1 MRGRR
6 FGRPSRPGSLR
17 GTPTARP
24 AVRYLMEVWRS
35 SADIPSDLAGSVVT
49 IGVFDGVHK
58 GHRAVISEAVRQADA
73 LGLPCI
79 VLTFDPHP
87 GTVHNP
93 ENEIPLV
100 ISLDDRLRLLEA
112 LGVDV
117 TFVQHYTLDYAMAS
131 AEEFIGHQV
140 VGDLKAR
147 AVVVGE
153 DARFGRGNEGD
164 GKLLQ
169 SLGESLGFT
178 VTLVRDLEDST
189 SGRRWSSTW
198 LRELLDEG
206 NVKGATK
213 VLGRLHRLQ
222 GTVVHG
228 HKRGREL
235 GFPTANLQASSAG
248 VVPQDGVYAGW
259 LVRTVPGTSA
269 VENLPAAIS
278 VGTNPQFDGE
288 KRTVEAHVLGRT
300 DLDLY
305 GEEISI
311 DLVAYLRPMWAFDTL
326 DELLGQMDED
336 LRQSALALGVPVS
349 GRVDPRRVTAG
360 TEVSA
365 EQNLTW

>member
-1 MRGRR
+1 
-6 FGRPSRPGSLR
+6 
-17 GTPTARP
+17 
-24 AVRYLMEVWRS
+24 MEVWRTP
-35 SADIPSDLAGSVVT
+35 ADIPVDFKGSVVT
-49 IGVFDGVHK
+49 IGVFDGVHR
-58 GHRAVISEAVRQADA
+58 GHRAVIGEAVKQAEA

-93 ENEIPLV
+93 ERAVPLV
-100 ISLDDRLRLLEA
+100 ISVEDRLRLLEA

-117 TFVQHYTLDYAMAS
+117 TYLQFYTLDYANAS
-131 AEEFIGHQV
+131 AEQFIAEQIA
-140 VGDLKAR
+140 GDLKAK

-153 DARFGRGNEGD
+153 DARFGQGNSGD
-164 GKLLQ
+164 GELLRA
-169 SLGESLGFT
+169 LGQELGFT
-178 VTLVRDLEDST
+178 TTLVRDLEDSS

-198 LRELLDEG
+198 LRELLDDG
-206 NVKGATK
+206 DVKAATK
-213 VLGRLHRLQ
+213 VLGRLHRLR

-235 GFPTANLQASSAG
+235 GFPTANLKASSAG

-305 GEEISI
+305 GEEISV
-311 DLVAYLRPMWAFDTL
+311 DLVSYLRPMLSFNTVE
-326 DELLGQMDED
+326 ELLHQMDDD

-349 GRVDPRRVTAG
+349 GRVNPEDVTAG
-360 TEVSA
+360 RDISS
-365 EQNLTW
+365 EQRINW

>member
-1 MRGRR
+1 
-6 FGRPSRPGSLR
+6 
-17 GTPTARP
+17 
-24 AVRYLMEVWRS
+24 MEVWRS
-35 SADIPSDLAGSVVT
+35 VADIPHDLAGSVVT

-58 GHRAVISEAVRQADA
+58 GHRAVISEAVKQAEE
-73 LGLPCI
+73 LGLPAI

-93 ENEIPLV
+93 DRAVPLV

-117 TFVQHYTLDYAMAS
+117 TYVQHYTLDYAQAT
-131 AEEFIGHQV
+131 AEEFVSDQL
-140 VGDLKAR
+140 VGELRAR

-153 DARFGRGNEGD
+153 DSRFGRGNTGD
-164 GKLLQ
+164 GELLRRM
-169 SLGESLGFT
+169 GEELGFT
-178 VTLVRDLEDST
+178 TTLVRDLEDPAT
-189 SGRRWSSTW
+189 GRRWSSTW
-198 LRELLDEG
+198 LRELLDDG

-235 GFPTANLQASSAG
+235 GFPTANLRASSAG

-278 VGTNPQFDGE
+278 IGTNPQFEGE
-288 KRTVEAHVLGRT
+288 SRTVEAHVLGRT

-305 GEEISI
+305 GEEVSM
-311 DLVAYLRPMWAFDTL
+311 DLVAWLRPMLSFDTL
-326 DELLGQMDED
+326 DELLDQMDED

-349 GRVDPRRVTAG
+349 GRVNPDEVTAG
-360 TEVSA
+360 LMPA